1 MTRDPQAKLKI
12 GLLSAIAVLLFIGV
26 GGFISIVLQAE
37 RGSETRRNGA
47 IVEASSASQ
56 VMMATISRRLNT
68 DRSWM
73 ATGSD
78 ATLTFGMAVYTVS
91 GADRPDPTLTID
103 TSHAPPDVRS
113 GVAGRAASVAL
124 AVANA
129 PDRPVDQV
137 EVSRAL
143 AERRED
149 VRVVNGVEIAVAG
162 DRLTLRQVAG

>member
-1 MTRDPQAKLKI
+1 MTTVLRQPSAR
-12 GLLSAIAVLLFIGV
+12 LLGIVALATAILL
-26 GGFISIVLQAE
+26 GGFIW
-37 RGSETRRNGA
+37 
-47 IVEASSASQ
+47 
-56 VMMATISRRLNT
+56 MMASVVQGITPSPSEPLPAQAMMETVSRHLDT
-68 DRSWM
+68 DRSWT
-73 ATGSD
+73 ATESG
-78 ATLTFGMAVYTVS
+78 AALMFGMAVYTVS
-91 GADRPDPTLTID
+91 GVDRPDPTLTID

-113 GVAGRAASVAL
+113 RVAGRAASVAL